1 MHRLIP
7 AICALLAALP
17 VRAEETEL
25 APERA
30 PRRADA
36 SYREIFAG
44 PFVSPR
50 LFAMPVA
57 DVVGAYQISLSYD
70 GSLLQEQGVLS
81 SAGVFAIGFGDIA
94 QLEYRH
100 TSAISIE
107 RTSAPVPS
115 VGVQLK
121 IPIPERRYVPAFAM
135 AFRLGVPRGE
145 TFDGVSVDETVTDLY
160 AVSRLKLWG
169 ALRRV
174 TLHAGVRASSAKI
187 EVRGASDREAD
198 KLLILPAVGFE
209 VMANDDTRFVGELG
223 LVPAFDLDLETA
235 GAMPEIGQGVQARL
249 GVRWNLLPSF
259 AFDASLGYQIEAANM
274 GGTMSRGAG
283 AVVDWDIRLGG
294 ELFIPWGALTC
305 RAVGIFCDDERK

>member
-1 MHRLIP
+1 MIRLVP
-7 AICALLAALP
+7 AICVLLAALP
-17 VRAEETEL
+17 VRAEEPE
-25 APERA
+25 PERA

-36 SYREIFAG
+36 TYREIFAG
-44 PFVSPR
+44 PFTSPR

-57 DVVGAYQISLSYD
+57 DVVGAYQMSLSYD

-107 RTSAPVPS
+107 RTSAPVPAL
-115 VGVQLK
+115 GVQLK
-121 IPIPERRYVPAFAM
+121 VPIPERKYVPAFAV

-145 TFDGVSVDETVTDLY
+145 SFDGITVKETVTDFY
-160 AVSRLKLWG
+160 AVTRLKLWG

-187 EVRGASDREAD
+187 EVGSDSELATD
-198 KLLILPAVGFE
+198 EVLILPAAGIE
-209 VMANDDTRFVGELG
+209 VVANEHTRFIAEVG
-223 LVPAFDLDLETA
+223 LVPAFDYDFEE
-235 GAMPEIGQGVQARL
+235 PEAKPEVGQGVQARL
-249 GVRWNLLPSF
+249 GIRWYLLPSF
-259 AFDASLGYQIEAANM
+259 AFDASLGYQIEAASM

-305 RAVGIFCDDERK
+305 RATGLFCDERK